1 MKVDYLQMKMAV
13 PEISFHYFQEEV
25 HFQTTLDSGF
35 DTERKIHTCLLR
47 VTEITSAFSSA
58 LKHNKYA
65 TSTQHSLI
73 RR

>member
-13 PEISFHYFQEEV
+13 PEISFHYFQEEF

-35 DTERKIHTCLLR
+35 DTERKRHTCLLR

-58 LKHNKYA
+58 LKQNKYS
-65 TSTQHSLI
+65 TSIQHTLI

>member
-1 MKVDYLQMKMAV
+1 MKVDYLQMKMVV
-13 PEISFHYFQEEV
+13 PEISFHYFQEEF

-35 DTERKIHTCLLR
+35 DTERKRHTCLLR

-58 LKHNKYA
+58 LKQNKYS
-65 TSTQHSLI
+65 TSIQHTLI